1 MAYDGYLKTNQ
12 IAALT
17 TKIIILNGPIVAGS
31 GYTWYDTVT
40 KGTGVTDSLG
50 NDITGVQTGANSTA
64 SITTTILALIET
76 EKNAIAGGTYGDI
89 SMVGFS

>member
-17 TKIIILNGPIVAGS
+17 TKIIILNGPIAATN
-31 GYTWYDTVT
+31 GYVWYDTVA
-40 KGTGVTDSLG
+40 KGSGVTDSLG
-50 NDITGVQTGANSTA
+50 NDITGVQTGTGSTA
-64 SITTTILALIET
+64 AITTTILALIET